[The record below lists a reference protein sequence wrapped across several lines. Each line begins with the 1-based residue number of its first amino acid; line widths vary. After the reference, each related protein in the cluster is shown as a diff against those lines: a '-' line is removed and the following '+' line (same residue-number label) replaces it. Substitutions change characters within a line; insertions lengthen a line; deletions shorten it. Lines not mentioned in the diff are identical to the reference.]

1 MSPARRHSRTRKPSP
16 LIGVG
21 SAAALLL
28 LGPLAYGD
36 PSPRRQLTFVGETMG
51 TTYAVKVVSSRP
63 GGPRQRQIRQ
73 AVLAA
78 LEQVDS
84 RMSTYRPSS
93 ELSRFNRWQ
102 ETTPFEVSGPT
113 FEAFRLALE
122 ASEVSGGAFDVTVG
136 PLVEAWGFGPGG
148 RRSRQ
153 PSEDD
158 IRELLAVT
166 GYRSLELDASAQTIR
181 KKIPEIYCDLSGVA
195 KGYGV
200 DRVATA
206 LDGLG
211 AAHYMIEVGGEI
223 RTRGRNL
230 EGRAWQLAI
239 ESPTAAGAIHRVVPV
254 SGAALATS
262 GDYRNQYDLEG
273 LRVSHTIDPRVGRPV
288 EHSLASVSVVH
299 SRCALADAFATALM
313 VLGPDEGWRLAVREN
328 LAALFLIRDSET
340 GLVEKM
346 SPAFDEL
353 YSEDGPRERAGAES
367 ASRSLEKGR
376 GDV

>member
-1 MSPARRHSRTRKPSP
+1 MA
-16 LIGVG
+16 V
-21 SAAALLL
+21 LLL
-28 LGPLAYGD
+28 LGPPAYGD
-36 PSPRRQLTFVGETMG
+36 PLPSRQLTFTGETMG
-51 TTYAVKVVSSRP
+51 TTYTVKVVSSRP
-63 GGPRQRQIRQ
+63 GETRQREISQ

-84 RMSTYRPSS
+84 KMSTYRPNS
-93 ELSRFNRWQ
+93 ELSRFNRWR
-102 ETTPFEVSGPT
+102 ETTPFRVSGPT

-122 ASEVSGGAFDVTVG
+122 ASEASGGAFDITVG

-148 RRSRQ
+148 RRLQR
-153 PSEDD
+153 PSDEG
-158 IRELLAVT
+158 IRKLLGMT

-181 KKIPEIYCDLSGVA
+181 KKKPELQCDLSGVA

-211 AAHYMIEVGGEI
+211 AAHYMIEVGGEL

-239 ESPTAAGAIHRVVPV
+239 ESPTAARAIHRVVPI

-262 GDYRNQYDLEG
+262 GDYRNHYDLEG
-273 LRVSHTIDPRVGRPV
+273 LPVSHTIDPRMGRPV

-328 LAALFLIRDSET
+328 LAVLFLIRDKET
-340 GLVEKM
+340 GLVERM

-353 YSEDGPRERAGAES
+353 YSEDGLRELAGAGSE
-367 ASRSLEKGR
+367 SRSLEKGR